1 MGYLHGRNKTK
12 TIIGIVFF
20 NVFVLWLFFANFYNG
35 LPKKNENH
43 IGINGN
49 IDEIILINPNKG
61 SDYLNIYIDSEKY
74 VLGEIS
80 GGIHEDLVKYVYENF
95 NPGDFISIKYVT
107 KLRLFS
113 SRKIITEFSA
123 DNQNYRTIE
132 EYNNSLKGVS
142 TLYLVL
148 FLLFEFFNFSIFVFF
163 LWCNRRIK

>member
-1 MGYLHGRNKTK
+1 MGCLNRRDRIKLIVGL
-12 TIIGIVFF
+12 VFF
-20 NVFVLWLFFANFYNG
+20 NIFVLWLFFANFYNG
-35 LPKKNENH
+35 LPKKNENY
-43 IGINGN
+43 IQINGN

-61 SDYLNIYIDSEKY
+61 LAYLNIYIDSEKY

-95 NPGDFISIKYVT
+95 NPGDSISIKYVT
-107 KLRLFS
+107 KLSLFS
-113 SRKIITEFSA
+113 SHKIITEFSA

-148 FLLFEFFNFSIFVFF
+148 FLLFEIFNFYLNFLNFF
-163 LWCNRRIK
+163 L